1 MQILGYGLALLEIFS
16 FYVISDTL
24 KYYPTLKKLNP
35 IVYYW
40 TTFTILT
47 GIWEFYFIS
56 NYKSVLPKAQYLID
70 NKEHVWT
77 NKYSLSDLLPN
88 KFSQLFYAEYGA
100 YADREY
106 MLQGDDWSRVIEG
119 SHCLMCGLFCLGAIL
134 YKLGDNITEYTIFLS
149 IGMGSQLMNSI
160 LYLVNYFHQ
169 TRDSNNINYIT
180 QDFPCGPY
188 LQHRLF
194 MYVNLL
200 WTLMPLYV
208 IVSLIMEYN
217 YEKELIRK
225 AKILYEKVLDEK
237 QEMTIR
243 LN

>member
-1 MQILGYGLALLEIFS
+1 MVNGIIIGVLEILTWGLFS
-16 FYVISDTL
+16 FGLRKIFTSFQDINCIS
-24 KYYPTLKKLNP
+24 
-35 IVYYW
+35 YYW
-40 TTFTILT
+40 FMITILT
-47 GIWEFYFIS
+47 LIWEYSYIS
-56 NYKSVLPKAQYLID
+56 DYDEISEYSNQLVEK
-70 NKEHVWT
+70 KEHVWT
-77 NKYSLSDLLPN
+77 NQYDLTYIFPWKLARI
-88 KFSQLFYAEYGA
+88 FYAEYGA

-134 YKLGDNITEYTIFLS
+134 YKMGDNIVEYTIFLS

-194 MYVNLL
+194 MYVNVL

-225 AKILYEKVLDEK
+225 VKILYEKVLDEK